1 MTGFS
6 VDWLHLR
13 EPFDRA
19 ARKAAWGEGGL
30 AKPLARWC
38 RQRAAN
44 SLAAIDLACGLGANL
59 RELAPRLGGAQHW
72 RLVDHDPVLLAAV
85 PRALEEWAHRHDYRF
100 TCADDAGS
108 ARPIEIIGSDFHA
121 EVVLQQLDLARN
133 LANLEFRGTHL
144 VTASALL
151 DLVSAPWLRTLLR
164 KAQADR
170 CAMWFA
176 LSVDG
181 RAGWEPPD
189 PEDERVH
196 RLFSRHQR
204 RDKGFGDALGP
215 RAAAFAMQEIAGNG
229 YESLQVQT
237 DWVIDG
243 AQAPDMQ
250 LAMIEGIASAAL
262 EQDPGSEN
270 VVRSWKARRSAAVG
284 GSHLRVGHV
293 DILATPL

>member
-1 MTGFS
+1 MMGFS

-13 EPFDRA
+13 EPFDHA
-19 ARKAAWGEGGL
+19 ARKAAWEEAGVAG
-30 AKPLARWC
+30 PLAQWR
-38 RQRAAN
+38 RQRPGK
-44 SLAAIDLACGLGANL
+44 SFAAIDLACGLGANL

-85 PRALEEWAHRHDYRF
+85 PRSLEQWAHRHDYRF
-100 TCADDAGS
+100 TCADDAG
-108 ARPIEIIGSDFHA
+108 ATRPIEIIGSGFHA
-121 EVVLQQLDLARN
+121 EVVLKQLDLARD

-176 LSVDG
+176 LNVDG
-181 RAGWEPPD
+181 RAAWDPPD
-189 PEDERVH
+189 PDDERVH

-215 RAAAFAMQEIAGNG
+215 SAAAFVVQEIAGSG

-237 DWVIDG
+237 DWLIDG

-250 LAMIEGIASAAL
+250 LAMIDGIATAAL
-262 EQDPGSEN
+262 EQDPGSEDA
-270 VVRSWKARRSAAVG
+270 VRSWKARRSAAVG
-284 GSHLRVGHV
+284 GSRLRVGHV
-293 DILATPL
+293 DVLATPL